1 VSLSGARPCQTA
13 PVPRAWIGSLIAG
26 VTGVTVLV
34 SACGASERTTREAA
48 AAETATAVCGM
59 LRRWNN
65 DIADSINGTSD
76 AITDADDP
84 ATAPRMLRAGF
95 DDLIQLAEDHR
106 SEVDDLELP
115 VSNERDRLVEELRS
129 GADEAVAAFKEE
141 RADIEDLAQI
151 DVPEQ
156 RGVLGGAFIAAERA
170 GSVVEPAIGTYD
182 DEDLKAAFAADDG
195 CEHVIQP
202 F

>member
-1 VSLSGARPCQTA
+1 M
-13 PVPRAWIGSLIAG
+13 PRAWAATVIAG
-26 VTGVTVLV
+26 ATLAVAAVP
-34 SACGASERTTREAA
+34 ACGDSEPTTREAA
-48 AAETATAVCGM
+48 SSETATVVCGM

-65 DIADSINGTSD
+65 EMGDAINGTSD

-84 ATAPRMLRAGF
+84 ETANGVLLDGF

-106 SEVDDLELP
+106 AEVDDLDLP
-115 VSNERDRLVEELRS
+115 VSKERDRLLADLRG
-129 GADEAVAAFKEE
+129 GADKAIAALEEE
-141 RADIEDLAQI
+141 RAKLEDLPPI
-151 DVPEQ
+151 TVSDQ
-156 RGVLGGAFIAAERA
+156 RGVLGSAFIALERA
-170 GSVVEPAIGTYD
+170 GSLVEPEIGTYE

>member
-1 VSLSGARPCQTA
+1 MDPL
-13 PVPRAWIGSLIAG
+13 RAAAVIAG
-26 VTGVTVLV
+26 ATAIAAVV
-34 SACGASERTTREAA
+34 SACGDSEPTTQEAA
-48 AAETATAVCGM
+48 SAQTATVVCGM

-65 DIADSINGTSD
+65 EIGDVLNSTSD

-84 ATAPRMLRAGF
+84 DTAPGMLRDGF

-106 SEVDDLELP
+106 AEVDDLELP
-115 VSNERDRLVEELRS
+115 VTDERDRLLEELRR
-129 GADEAVAAFKEE
+129 GADKATAALEEE
-141 RADIEDLAQI
+141 RADIEDLPPIA
-151 DVPEQ
+151 VSEQ
-156 RGVLGGAFIAAERA
+156 RGVLGTAFISVERA

-182 DEDLKAAFAADDG
+182 DEALKAAFAADDG

>member
-1 VSLSGARPCQTA
+1 MPRVWTTA
-13 PVPRAWIGSLIAG
+13 VIAA
-26 VTGVTVLV
+26 VAAALAVA
-34 SACGASERTTREAA
+34 SACGDSEPTTREAA
-48 AAETATAVCGM
+48 SAETATAVCGM

-84 ATAPRMLRAGF
+84 ATAPSVLRDGF
-95 DDLIQLAEDHR
+95 DDLIRLAEDHR

-115 VSNERDRLVEELRS
+115 VSNERDRLLEELRG
-129 GADEAVAAFKEE
+129 GADEAVAAFEEE
-141 RADIEDLAQI
+141 RADIEDLAQ
-151 DVPEQ
+151 VEVSEQ
-156 RGVLGGAFIAAERA
+156 RGVLGTAFIAVERA
-170 GSVVEPAIGTYD
+170 GSVVEPAIGTYE
-182 DEDLKAAFAADDG
+182 DEELKAAFAADDG

>member
-1 VSLSGARPCQTA
+1 
-13 PVPRAWIGSLIAG
+13 VPRFRIAATIAA
-26 VTGVTVLV
+26 VAAVALA
-34 SACGASERTTREAA
+34 SACGDSKPTSREAA
-48 AAETATAVCGM
+48 SAETATAVCGM

-65 DIADSINGTSD
+65 EMGDALNSTSD

-84 ATAPRMLRAGF
+84 ATAPDVLRDGF
-95 DDLIQLAEDHR
+95 DDLIQLAEAHQG
-106 SEVDDLELP
+106 EVDELELP
-115 VSNERDRLVEELRS
+115 ASNERDRLLEELRD
-129 GADEAVAAFKEE
+129 GADEAVAALEEE
-141 RADIEDLAQI
+141 RADIEDLPSI
-151 DVPEQ
+151 EVSDQ
-156 RGVLGGAFIAAERA
+156 RGVLGTAFIAAERA

>member
-1 VSLSGARPCQTA
+1 MSRVRTA
-13 PVPRAWIGSLIAG
+13 TVIAS
-26 VTGVTVLV
+26 VTAVAALV
-34 SACGASERTTREAA
+34 SACGDSEPTTREAA
-48 AAETATAVCGM
+48 AAETATSVCGM

-84 ATAPRMLRAGF
+84 ATAPGVLRDGF
-95 DDLIQLAEDHR
+95 DDLIRLAENHR
-106 SEVDDLELP
+106 SEVDELVLP
-115 VSNERDRLVEELRS
+115 VSDERDRLVEELRN
-129 GADEAVAAFKEE
+129 GADEAVAALQEE
-141 RADIEDLAQI
+141 RADIEDLPAV
-151 DVPEQ
+151 DVSEQ
-156 RGVLGGAFIAAERA
+156 RGVLGTAFIAVERA

-182 DEDLKAAFAADDG
+182 DEELKAAFAADEG

>member
-1 VSLSGARPCQTA
+1 MPRFRTA
-13 PVPRAWIGSLIAG
+13 ATTAAVAAAIA
-26 VTGVTVLV
+26 LA
-34 SACGASERTTREAA
+34 SACGDSKPTTREATS
-48 AAETATAVCGM
+48 AETAATVCGM

-65 DIADSINGTSD
+65 EIADALNSTSD

-84 ATAPRMLRAGF
+84 ETAPGVLRDGF
-95 DDLIQLAEDHR
+95 DDLIRLAEDHR
-106 SEVDDLELP
+106 DEVDGLELP
-115 VSNERDRLVEELRS
+115 VTDERDRLVEELRG
-129 GADEAVAAFKEE
+129 GADEAVAALEDE
-141 RADIEDLAQI
+141 RADIEDLAAI

-156 RGVLGGAFIAAERA
+156 RGVLGTAFITAERA

-182 DEDLKAAFAADDG
+182 DENLKAAFAADDG

>member
-1 VSLSGARPCQTA
+1 V
-13 PVPRAWIGSLIAG
+13 IAG
-26 VTGVTVLV
+26 VAAVAAV
-34 SACGASERTTREAA
+34 SACGASEPTTREAA
-48 AAETATAVCGM
+48 SAETATAVCGM

-65 DIADSINGTSD
+65 EIGEVLNSTSG

-84 ATAPRMLRAGF
+84 ETAPAVLRDGF
-95 DDLIQLAEDHR
+95 DDLIRLAEDHR
-106 SEVDDLELP
+106 SEVEELVLP
-115 VSNERDRLVEELRS
+115 VSDERDRLVEELQG
-129 GADEAVAAFKEE
+129 GADEAIAALEEE
-141 RADIEDLAQI
+141 RADIEDLPSI
-151 DVPEQ
+151 EVSEQ
-156 RGVLGGAFIAAERA
+156 RGVLGTAFIAGERA

>member
-1 VSLSGARPCQTA
+1 M
-13 PVPRAWIGSLIAG
+13 PRAWTAALIAG
-26 VTGVTVLV
+26 VAAALAVV
-34 SACGASERTTREAA
+34 SACGDSEPTTREAA
-48 AAETATAVCGM
+48 SAETATAVCGM

-84 ATAPRMLRAGF
+84 ATAPAVLRDGF
-95 DDLIQLAEDHR
+95 DGLIRLAEDHR
-106 SEVDDLELP
+106 SEVDELVLP
-115 VSNERDRLVEELRS
+115 VSDERDRLVEELRR
-129 GADEAVAAFKEE
+129 GADEAVAALEEE
-141 RADIEDLAQI
+141 RADMEDLPTI
-151 DVPEQ
+151 DVSEQ
-156 RGVLGGAFIAAERA
+156 RGVLGAAFIAVERA

-182 DEDLKAAFAADDG
+182 DEELKAAFAADEG